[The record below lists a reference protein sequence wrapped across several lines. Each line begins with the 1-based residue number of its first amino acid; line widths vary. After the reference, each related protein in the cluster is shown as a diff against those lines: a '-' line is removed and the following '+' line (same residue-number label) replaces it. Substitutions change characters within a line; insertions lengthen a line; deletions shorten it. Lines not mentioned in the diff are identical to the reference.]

1 MGFAGWAGQVA
12 RCAAC
17 LFAPRVWDAGGQ
29 VMRDTYSKWD
39 NGAAI
44 CRNVLGRFI
53 WDPICHCTAVAWQD
67 GMQGRGNNAGCAL
80 KMAHFLP
87 AQRWV
92 AAWGCVLRVLRAMQG
107 GIMLKTHENPCAACQ
122 RSEWRGAW
130 RCAMRVPYWG
140 QCARSVLCAVPRGA
154 AHGSLFTW
162 AFRHPHGFRQTA
174 SFRGRYVGV
183 HIVQPAFGRWTGGVA
198 PIAPTALCGGKGGG
212 PQCAAVGCR
221 LGQGSKSEKDT
232 CRQGRSVV

>member
-1 MGFAGWAGQVA
+1 MGFDGWAGQVA

-107 GIMLKTHENPCAACQ
+107 GIMLKTHVLPANAAN
-122 RSEWRGAW
+122 G
-130 RCAMRVPYWG
+130 G
-140 QCARSVLCAVPRGA
+140 
-154 AHGSLFTW
+154 AHG
-162 AFRHPHGFRQTA
+162 A
-174 SFRGRYVGV
+174 
-183 HIVQPAFGRWTGGVA
+183 
-198 PIAPTALCGGKGGG
+198 ALCGCHIGGSVPVQFCVLCPEGQRTEAFLPGRFGIHMVFGKPLPFVAGM
-212 PQCAAVGCR
+212 
-221 LGQGSKSEKDT
+221 
-232 CRQGRSVV
+232 